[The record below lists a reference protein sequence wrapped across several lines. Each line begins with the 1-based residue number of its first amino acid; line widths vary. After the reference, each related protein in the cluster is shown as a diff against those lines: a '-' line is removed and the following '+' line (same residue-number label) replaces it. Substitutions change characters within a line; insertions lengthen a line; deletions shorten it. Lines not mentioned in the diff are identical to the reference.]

1 MTRRRGPRHS
11 LPVQAMA
18 IVLLAVTGWLI
29 ATQLIGWA
37 R

>member
-18 IVLLAVTGWLI
+18 IVLLAVAGFLFAHWVM
-29 ATQLIGWA
+29 GWA